1 MNREERFAD
10 AERVIRIGF
19 WVNAALMIM
28 KLACGHFGDSEAV
41 FADGVE
47 SACDFIAIATVLI
60 ALRIGKRPLDGTHP
74 YGHGRAESIAA
85 IIVSLVI
92 FLTGAGILLRSAAT
106 VMRGA
111 YPAPELIAVLA
122 AVVTIGVKESLYRFS
137 VRIGTRLE
145 SPALLAIAKD
155 HRKDAITSIAT
166 LVGVCGAFFG
176 IGIMDPL
183 AAGLTSLF
191 IFHLGYQ
198 SFRSAAHDLMD
209 GRPSES
215 LISGI
220 RLLAEAVEG
229 VEHVHEIRARRSGQY
244 VIVDLKLDMDPEMT
258 VKRSHEISTKVK
270 KCIFKNYA
278 NVGDVMIHINPH
290 DEQHKDLTRL

>member
-19 WVNAALMIM
+19 WFNAVLMIM
-28 KLACGHFGDSEAV
+28 KLACGYFGNSEAV

-85 IIVSLVI
+85 IIVSLLI
-92 FLTGAGILLRSAAT
+92 LLTGAGILVRSGFTVLRGT
-106 VMRGA
+106 

-122 AVVTIGVKESLYRFS
+122 AVVTIGVKEILYRFS
-137 VRIGTRLE
+137 MRVGSRLE
-145 SPALLAIAKD
+145 SPSLLAIAKD
-155 HRKDAITSIAT
+155 HRKDAVTSIAT

-191 IFHLGYQ
+191 IFHIGYQ
-198 SFRSAAHDLMD
+198 TFRSAAHDLMD

-215 LISGI
+215 LITGI

-258 VKRSHEISTKVK
+258 VKRSHEISTHVK
-270 KCIFKNYA
+270 KSIFKNYG

>member
-19 WVNAALMIM
+19 WVNAVLMII
-28 KLACGHFGDSEAV
+28 KLASGHFGDSEAV

-85 IIVSLVI
+85 IVVSLVI
-92 FLTGAGILLRSAAT
+92 CLTGAGILLRSGFT
-106 VMRGA
+106 VMRGT

-122 AVVTIGVKESLYRFS
+122 AIVTIGVKESLYRFS
-137 VRIGTRLE
+137 VRIGSRLE

-155 HRKDAITSIAT
+155 HRKDAVTSIAT

-183 AAGLTSLF
+183 TAGLTSLF

-198 SFRSAAHDLMD
+198 TFRSAAHDLMD

-215 LISGI
+215 LITGI

-270 KCIFKNYA
+270 KSIFKNYA

>member
-1 MNREERFAD
+1 MNRTERFAD
-10 AERVIRIGF
+10 AERVIRLGF
-19 WVNAALMIM
+19 WVNAALMIT
-28 KLACGHFGDSEAV
+28 KLASGHFGNSEAV

-85 IIVSLVI
+85 IIVSLLI
-92 FLTGAGILLRSAAT
+92 FVTGAGILIRSGFT
-106 VMRGA
+106 IMRRT
-111 YPAPELIAVLA
+111 YPSPELIAVLA
-122 AVVTIGVKESLYRFS
+122 AVVTIGVKESLYRYS
-137 VRIGTRLE
+137 VRVGSRLE

-155 HRKDAITSIAT
+155 HRKDAVTSVAT

-198 SFRSAAHDLMD
+198 TFRSAAHDLMD

-229 VEHVHEIRARRSGQY
+229 VEHVHEIKARRSGQY
-244 VIVDLKLDMDPEMT
+244 IIVDLKLDMDPEMT
-258 VKRSHEISTKVK
+258 VKMSHEISTIVK
-270 KCIFKNYA
+270 KSIFKNYA

>member
-19 WVNAALMIM
+19 WLNAVLMIM

-60 ALRIGKRPLDGTHP
+60 ALRIGKKPLDGTHP

-85 IIVSLVI
+85 IVVSLVI
-92 FLTGAGILLRSAAT
+92 FLTGAGILVRSCLT
-106 VMRGA
+106 LVGGD

-122 AVVTIGVKESLYRFS
+122 AAVTIGVKESLYRFS
-137 VRIGTRLE
+137 VRIGSRLE
-145 SPALLAIAKD
+145 SPALMAIAKD

-166 LVGVCGAFFG
+166 LVGVTGAFFG
-176 IGIMDPL
+176 IGILDPV
-183 AAGLTSLF
+183 AAALTSLF
-191 IFHLGYQ
+191 IFHIGYGT
-198 SFRSAAHDLMD
+198 FRSAAHDLMD

-215 LISGI
+215 LVSGI
-220 RLLAEAVEG
+220 RLLAEEEEG
-229 VEHVHEIRARRSGQY
+229 VDHVHEIRARRSGQY

-258 VKRSHEISTKVK
+258 VKKSHEISTKVK
-270 KCIFKNYA
+270 KSIFRA
-278 NVGDVMIHINPH
+278 FPNVGDVMIHINPH
-290 DEQHKDLTRL
+290 NEKHKDLTRL